1 MTRKYKITDYG
12 DHLFRSYTAENDL
25 PVVSTTV
32 TMLCENNPSVEKN
45 AKMDMQEAEIDHRA
59 MEK

>member
-12 DHLFRSYTAENDL
+12 DHLFQSFTAEDYL

-32 TMLCENNPSVEKN
+32 TTLC
-45 AKMDMQEAEIDHRA
+45 
-59 MEK
+59 